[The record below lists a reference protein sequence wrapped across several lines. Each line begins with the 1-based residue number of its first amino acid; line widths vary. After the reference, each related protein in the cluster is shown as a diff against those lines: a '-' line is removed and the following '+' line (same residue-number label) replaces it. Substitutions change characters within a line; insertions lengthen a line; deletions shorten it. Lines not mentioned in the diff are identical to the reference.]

1 MSIAKQARVLD
12 QGAAATSKRILRDHR
27 NGIEPREETLTQNFV
42 SEYVARTRRTKLNA
56 GASEFARRDEAR
68 LYGADIALWFTNAA
82 GQFAGVYLQAKV
94 LRSDNTYRRLDHRNQ
109 HGRQFDTLIGAARRD
124 GVLAGYAFHN
134 GLRAPDPSKS
144 ACEHGIGSPEINGIS
159 VASASSMRS
168 HLQRRVMRSS
178 IEEFCSPLSCLVRHA
193 TGPGGAGPAGGDGSG
208 SGGGGGG
215 GGGRGPADGTDPD
228 LPSALIALSQSWQ
241 GSEARLHTSESLPA
255 YVRALAERM
264 DQAAVGDIAS
274 PDDAYID
281 DLDWWRYYGPGPYPG
296 PTEWG
301 DLYPFFTAV
310 LIGPE
315 R

>member
-94 LRSDNTYRRLDHRNQ
+94 LRSDNTYRGLDHRNQ

-124 GVLAGYAFHN
+124 GVLAGYAFYN

-208 SGGGGGG
+208 SSG

-228 LPSALIALSQSWQ
+228 LPSALLALSQSWQ